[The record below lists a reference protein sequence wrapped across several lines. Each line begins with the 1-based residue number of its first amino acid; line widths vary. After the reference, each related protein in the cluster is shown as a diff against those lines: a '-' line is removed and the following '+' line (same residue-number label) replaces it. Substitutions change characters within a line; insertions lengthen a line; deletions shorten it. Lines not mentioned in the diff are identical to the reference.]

1 MVKKYFKKVES
12 VEIDALLGELDTIE
26 TCLDKVSA
34 PGEIKVY
41 NKTEINSVLG
51 VNEKLL
57 RRYRYD
63 GKLSYTKV
71 GDHYWYTQNDID
83 EFMAKYHRKPFA

>member
-1 MVKKYFKKVES
+1 MMKKYFKKVES
-12 VEIDALLGELDTIE
+12 VEIDALLAELDTIE

-51 VNEKLL
+51 INEKCHLHV
-57 RRYRYD
+57 RFED
-63 GKLSYTKV
+63 GHEEYLSGGEISV
-71 GDHYWYTQNDID
+71 
-83 EFMAKYHRKPFA
+83 RV